1 MPASRQTG
9 ARNRNHRGT
18 ASLPTTCAC
27 PSFYSYL
34 ARFSNDLKIQV
45 VQHDS
50 AIARPTIRLGGRYP
64 QTEDYNEWFYLQAER
79 TLCCALTFRPALSQS
94 LSPRIVDLEIIEL
107 LPALDSSTKC
117 LVVLDGKRQTGQHLL
132 AVNISQFDP
141 MPT

>member
-1 MPASRQTG
+1 MPQFLFLQA
-9 ARNRNHRGT
+9 
-18 ASLPTTCAC
+18 
-27 PSFYSYL
+27 L